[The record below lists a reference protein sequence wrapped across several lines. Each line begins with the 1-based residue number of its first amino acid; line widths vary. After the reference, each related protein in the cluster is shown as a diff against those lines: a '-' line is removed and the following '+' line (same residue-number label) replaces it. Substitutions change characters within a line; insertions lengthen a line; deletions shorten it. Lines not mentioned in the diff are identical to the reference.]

1 MSNYF
6 DTLNSFSDT
15 LNNNQ
20 SMIEGFKNEF
30 KNQALNQ
37 INEKYTAL
45 ANQVQ
50 DQYADVG
57 EVLNNAALVAGGI
70 GSTYSIGKRLYNLK
84 KAKKLGKDGKQ
95 KDSEEKEQQAN
106 EEQQKNPSK
115 SSQNGENADDPGEA
129 DFDETTN
136 FSAPSNRP
144 DIVADD
150 EPQENFGQ
158 GIDESPENFSG
169 IDDSPLNTFGR
180 DTEDDEAFYDVN
192 DVKYFDG
199 PASVHDKY
207 FKDDGSGDY
216 KDPNNPENPP
226 KLNQEAKEPEDVEP
240 EEPATEITAE
250 DEQPIISEADA
261 QEFWD
266 TYVKEPETEPFRAGD
281 VIGDESKRIG
291 EQDIPEPKPTEEP
304 ATNIEDMGSRTQF
317 EVQNPAFEPP
327 EEEAGPVGYQPTEED
342 MAQLNRIAADAENLG
357 APQGDIADT
366 VNSKI
371 SDMQSS
377 LDDAQNTITDTL
389 NNVKQNVADQVESKL
404 SNFKDL
410 GDDAANMAKKVA
422 EDGGGDLVEDGVAS
436 SVLDFLGPV
445 GEIASVGLL
454 VGGIIS
460 SYVGKKREEAQEA
473 SLQAQEEAQSE
484 KLQERVSAAG
494 VSAGAIDP
502 GSIMQAGQRA
512 IIGTA

>member
-30 KNQALNQ
+30 KSQALTE
-37 INEKYTAL
+37 IGDKYTAL

-84 KAKKLGKDGKQ
+84 KNKKLGKDKKE
-95 KDSEEKEQQAN
+95 KDSEEQEEQAN
-106 EEQQKNPSK
+106 QEQANNPSK
-115 SSQNGENADDPGEA
+115 SSQRGEDANDPGNE

-136 FSAPSNRP
+136 FSAPSNQP
-144 DIVADD
+144 DIKAN
-150 EPQENFGQ
+150 EEASPEENTSG
-158 GIDESPENFSG
+158 DVEESPEN
-169 IDDSPLNTFGR
+169 L
-180 DTEDDEAFYDVN
+180 
-192 DVKYFDG
+192 
-199 PASVHDKY
+199 
-207 FKDDGSGDY
+207 
-216 KDPNNPENPP
+216 
-226 KLNQEAKEPEDVEP
+226 
-240 EEPATEITAE
+240 
-250 DEQPIISEADA
+250 SEADNTLNDFVQSQPDPQETLDRLNRLEQGPVESQPVEPQAA
-261 QEFWD
+261 QSQPVESEP
-266 TYVKEPETEPFRAGD
+266 VESQPVESSQAPAGLESEAPETDAFRAGNI
-281 VIGDESKRIG
+281 IGDESKRIG
-291 EQDIPEPKPTEEP
+291 EQDIPEPKPTEEAGP
-304 ATNIEDMGSRTQF
+304 NIEDLGSRTTTY
-317 EVQNPAFEPP
+317 EVQNPAFEPNLP
-327 EEEAGPVGYQPTEED
+327 QEGNPIGYQPSQED
-342 MAQLNRIAADAENLG
+342 MSRLNNLSENAENLE
-357 APQGDIADT
+357 APQSSIQDT
-366 VNSKI
+366 VNTKI

-377 LDDAQNTITDTL
+377 LDDAQNSISSTL
-389 NNVKQNVADQVESKL
+389 DSVKQNVADQVESKL
-404 SNFKDL
+404 SNFSDL
-410 GDDAANMAKKVA
+410 GNDAANMAKKVA
-422 EDGGGDLVEDGVAS
+422 EDGGGDLLQDGVAS

-473 SLQAQEEAQSE
+473 SLQAQEQTQSDE
-484 KLQERVSAAG
+484 LQERVASAG
-494 VSAGAIDP
+494 VSAGAIDA